1 MKKPKNFNEIV
12 DTNSYS
18 TQIVVGGKGLYIKR
32 NTGESEDST
41 DSEIWITDDIG
52 FDKTPFADHVL
63 RITIYWDEF
72 RMVVTRCKKGAGAN
86 GDVIQ
91 TYPFIRN
98 DVESWVN
105 FNMYLSGRLHELYHL
120 GKFGNK

>member
-1 MKKPKNFNEIV
+1 MKKPKNFNQIIE
-12 DTNSYS
+12 TNSDS
-18 TQIVVGGKGLYIKR
+18 TQIVVGGKGLYIRRKLGSD
-32 NTGESEDST
+32 TDTDST
-41 DSEIWITDDIG
+41 IWITDDLG
-52 FDKTPFADHVL
+52 YDKTPFADHVL

-72 RMVVTRCKKGAGAN
+72 RMVVTRCRKGAGAN

-98 DVESWVN
+98 DMESWKG
-105 FNMYLSGRLHELYHL
+105 FKMYLFNRVTELYNI